1 MKRSASDKNSIR
13 LQVYLSHNGVS
24 SRRKAMDIVKSGR
37 VAVNGKAVTEPSTP
51 VRPGKDRVTL
61 DGRLVASKG
70 LQYILLNKASGY
82 ATTKEV
88 RLDED
93 NVFRLLPR
101 KFHHLSPVGRLDK
114 NTEGLLLFTNDG
126 DTAYRLTHPKFRVD
140 KTYYVTV
147 EGELKTP
154 KVKRLINGVVIDGRK
169 TARAKVFKVRRRK
182 TESEFF
188 ITIHEGR
195 KRQIRLMCEKV
206 GHKVVSLKRISQGP
220 LQLGRLN
227 PGEWRPL
234 TAKEKQ
240 LITKRDEHDHN
251 K

>member
-1 MKRSASDKNSIR
+1 MKPTVKSKNSIR

-37 VAVNGKAVTEPSTP
+37 VSLNGKVVTEPSTQ
-51 VRPGKDRVTL
+51 VRPGRDKVLL
-61 DGRLVASKG
+61 DGRPVKAKRLE
-70 LQYILLNKASGY
+70 YIMLNKSAGY

-101 KFHHLSPVGRLDK
+101 KYHHLSPVGRLDK

-126 DTAYRLTHPKFRVD
+126 DTAYQLTHPKFRID
-140 KTYYVTV
+140 KTYQVKV
-147 EGELKTP
+147 QGELKIP
-154 KVKRLINGVVIDGRK
+154 IVKKLIAGVIIDGRK

-182 TESEFF
+182 TESDFF

-206 GHKVVSLKRISQGP
+206 GHKVMELKRISQGP
-220 LQLGRLN
+220 LKIGSLAVGKCRA
-227 PGEWRPL
+227 L
-234 TAKEKQ
+234 TAKEVQ
-240 LITKRDEHDHN
+240 LIVRD
-251 K
+251 KT

>member
-1 MKRSASDKNSIR
+1 MKRSDSDNDKIR

-37 VAVNGKAVTEPSTP
+37 VAVNGTVVTEPSTP
-51 VRPGKDRVTL
+51 VRPGRDKITL
-61 DGRLVASKG
+61 DGRPVASKG
-70 LQYILLNKASGY
+70 LEYILLNKSAGY

-140 KTYYVTV
+140 KTYYVRV
-147 EGELKTP
+147 EGELKAP
-154 KVKRLINGVVIDGRK
+154 QIKRLVNGVILEGRK
-169 TARAKVFKVRRRK
+169 TAKAKVFRVRRQK
-182 TESEFF
+182 TESEFM

-195 KRQIRLMCEKV
+195 KRQVRLMCEKV
-206 GHKVVSLKRISQGP
+206 GHKVVALKRISQGP
-220 LQLGRLN
+220 LQLGNLAA
-227 PGEWRPL
+227 GSWRPL
-234 TAKEKQ
+234 TAQERQ
-240 LITKRDEHDHN
+240 LITKRD
-251 K
+251 